1 MDQRRAALLMAAVA
15 GLASNIPGG
24 KVLTDIEDRPAPTTP
39 AQTKRWRDQRGYP
52 QTGTGKRQGER
63 VARQVRRALG
73 DPFAASNRC
82 IERIRE
88 RQQSK

>member
-1 MDQRRAALLMAAVA
+1 MRNLRASLALAALA
-15 GLASNIPGG
+15 GLAAG
-24 KVLTDIEDRPAPTTP
+24 KGEPIEFTAPPPPTP

-63 VARQVRRALG
+63 VARQVRRAFG

-82 IERIRE
+82 IAAIKARLA
-88 RQQSK
+88 